1 MRLDYKQQFPSGMDE
16 YLSFYGWHFSKK
28 MCDWAVSKMYRVIN
42 GKKQKVDV
50 ITKERL
56 NELMNIYNVKFECP
70 YEYDCLYVINMAK
83 ADFYGTTM
91 QDERSL
97 LSFTK
102 DYTEDSDGY
111 DGLPFTRFYADC
123 IGSGIGIPWEDV
135 I

>member
-1 MRLDYKQQFPSGMDE
+1 MRLDYKQQFPSGMEE